1 MTIKVRLSGEPDEI
15 ARLVEH
21 LRDQY
26 QVAGADRAY
35 PNRGSFGVRVYL
47 ELRDADSHQP
57 TQPATQRVRSE
68 RVHPDRKGLEP

>member
-21 LRDQY
+21 LRPEFE
-26 QVAGADRAY
+26 VAGADRAY

-47 ELRDADSHQP
+47 ELREAGPDQAK
-57 TQPATQRVRSE
+57 QRVRSE
-68 RVHPDRKGLEP
+68 RVHPDRKGIEP